1 MNRTDR
7 RLAIGPMRLEGA
19 VWRQHGQRSF
29 QNHADSS
36 PFQVSTSAQEAG
48 PVKFC
53 LQIAIVMRNTLAG
66 RCRRSLR
73 SRVFMGKLSTS
84 EWNRARRIQS
94 RDPFGTGNI
103 LHRRFVWR
111 RITRRKSQNPATFQP
126 SADDEKRRGNWQTKG
141 ETVSVEKSVPDAER
155 DQGAIIVSR
164 WNLFTGFL
172 LVGMFG
178 FGGIAAALYHVV
190 VDRRRW
196 LTPTEYT
203 SMLGLG
209 QVLPGANLINLATMV
224 GDRFQGAL
232 GACLALS
239 GLMFM
244 PVIILIVLASLYDH
258 YADLPDVRAA
268 TIAAAAGAV
277 GLTMGTGFKLA
288 RTILKSPIAIAFAAV
303 SFSAIGLL
311 RFPMVTTIL
320 VLAPM
325 AVAAEFWRHRK

>member
-1 MNRTDR
+1 M
-7 RLAIGPMRLEGA
+7 
-19 VWRQHGQRSF
+19 
-29 QNHADSS
+29 
-36 PFQVSTSAQEAG
+36 
-48 PVKFC
+48 
-53 LQIAIVMRNTLAG
+53 
-66 RCRRSLR
+66 
-73 SRVFMGKLSTS
+73 S
-84 EWNRARRIQS
+84 E
-94 RDPFGTGNI
+94 PLT
-103 LHRRFVWR
+103 
-111 RITRRKSQNPATFQP
+111 
-126 SADDEKRRGNWQTKG
+126 
-141 ETVSVEKSVPDAER
+141 PDALR
-155 DQGAIIVSR
+155 DAPGRVVVTR
-164 WNLFTGFL
+164 WSLYTGFV
-172 LVGMFG
+172 LVGLFG